1 MRGRDEREAGYKS
14 MPGMDAGPAEDEDDM
29 YDVDTGFNDDQQAQ
43 VRDNTNIVRGREK
56 EITKVVES
64 IHELSEIFKD
74 LANLVVEQG
83 TMLDRIDYNIEMTA
97 TRIEKGFEE
106 LEKAE
111 KYQASG
117 TKKRIIFFLI
127 LLCVLFFFN
136 VWRLAKQQSHSVESK
151 GNQCK
156 SKSPYNQLSGCEPY
170 CKTSVAAAI

>member
-1 MRGRDEREAGYKS
+1 MHVSHQKGMRGRDEREAGYKS
-14 MPGMDAGPAEDEDDM
+14 MPGMDAGPAEDEEDDM

-111 KYQASG
+111 KYQASA
-117 TKKRIIFFLI
+117 TKKRLI
-127 LLCVLFFFN
+127 LFLVILCVLFFFIVVIRN
-136 VWRLAKQQSHSVESK
+136 SK
-151 GNQCK
+151 KGGDITTTTTPLTTTLTTTL
-156 SKSPYNQLSGCEPY
+156 SKR
-170 CKTSVAAAI
+170 